1 LIKNKGWKKMS
12 IGFRKS
18 LLGFNCNDV
27 LDYIERTHKNFKDKE
42 NKLNSQLDNVK
53 EELSISKA
61 DFEKLMAEKAVV
73 DAKLAEFNAKYDEI
87 ERLSE
92 NIGKLYLV
100 AQANAQAVMSSSEE
114 SAKIS
119 FEEVNKNIISIDEAH
134 ESLKE
139 IRAEITKT
147 SEEFVA
153 EVDRLMNSLS
163 ATKIQIAENKD
174 TCETAE
180 REFAEV
186 YETIVK

>member
-1 LIKNKGWKKMS
+1 MS

-42 NKLNSQLDNVK
+42 NKLNSQLDSVK

-163 ATKIQIAENKD
+163 ATKIQIADNKD
-174 TCETAE
+174 TCETAQK
-180 REFAEV
+180 EFAEV

>member
-42 NKLNSQLDNVK
+42 NKLNSQLDSVK

-100 AQANAQAVMSSSEE
+100 AQTNAQAVMSSSEE

>member
-1 LIKNKGWKKMS
+1 MS

-27 LDYIERTHKNFKDKE
+27 LEYIERTHKTFKEKE
-42 NKLNSQLDNVK
+42 NKLNSKVENITN
-53 EELSISKA
+53 ELNISKA
-61 DFEKLMAEKAVV
+61 DFEKLLAEKAIV

-100 AQANAQAVMSSSEE
+100 AQANAKAIMTSSKE
-114 SAKIS
+114 SADIS
-119 FEEVNKNIISIDEAH
+119 FEEVNKNISSIDEAH

-139 IRAEITKT
+139 IRAEITRT
-147 SEEFVA
+147 SDEFIS

-163 ATKIQIAENKD
+163 VTKIQIAENKD
-174 TCETAE
+174 TADNAQK
-180 REFAEV
+180 EFSEV
-186 YETIVK
+186 YEAIVK

>member
-1 LIKNKGWKKMS
+1 MS

-42 NKLNSQLDNVK
+42 NKLNSQLDSVK

-180 REFAEV
+180 KEFAEV
-186 YETIVK
+186 YEAIVK